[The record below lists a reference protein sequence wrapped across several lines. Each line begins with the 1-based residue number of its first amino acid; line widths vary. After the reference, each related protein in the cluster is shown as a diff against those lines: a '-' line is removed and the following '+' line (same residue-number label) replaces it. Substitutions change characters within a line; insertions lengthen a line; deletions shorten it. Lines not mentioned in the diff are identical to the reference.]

1 MPNWTKL
8 KKMAEAFG
16 RASHGKNDAEKPV
29 AKWARDRFN
38 KDADHYV
45 DDPDAAERAEAFN
58 RGNEEAWMDDNA
70 IKREMGMDKYRARPD
85 EVERRMDERGE
96 ARTDERLGEE
106 LDAAIKK
113 AEGQADYAGRMKGMR
128 EGELADDAVD
138 EAISED
144 YGQQYLDEFKRRLT
158 EGNVADALRWAA
170 EEYEKHSK

>member
-16 RASHGKNDAEKPV
+16 RASYGKNDAEKPV
-29 AKWARDRFN
+29 AKWARTRFDKDVDR
-38 KDADHYV
+38 Y
-45 DDPDAAERAEAFN
+45 DDPEASARAEAFA
-58 RGNEEAWMDDNA
+58 RGRDEAWMDDWDT
-70 IKREMGMDKYRARPD
+70 KHKMGMDKYRANPD
-85 EVERRMDERGE
+85 EVERHMDELGE
-96 ARTDERLGEE
+96 AHTDERLGEE

-128 EGELADDAVD
+128 EGELADDAID
-138 EAISED
+138 EAVSED

-170 EEYEKHSK
+170 EEYEKYSK